1 MSTDLPIANNNDNTP
16 ETPSTSN
23 ETNMYGQGLPL
34 PCAPPALS
42 RPHETP
48 SMANEDNNATLDPT
62 TPTDFTL
69 TSRQQRVL
77 NYLARR
83 RMRSA
88 RITKR
93 QTYADLLETQHN
105 NDKPVPDPL
114 TPAPTTPESSANQ
127 HEAPFLLP
135 EEDEQLSIEVL
146 AESTQP
152 LYGTPIPEMFIVPA
166 DNDLTSLGIF
176 GETTQPLKETPIA
189 ISAPAAPLAGA

>member
-1 MSTDLPIANNNDNTP
+1 NRHLYILYKNSDLCYIVYEHRSENQRVITMSTDLPIANNNDNTP
-16 ETPSTSN
+16 GPPSTSN

-105 NDKPVPDPL
+105 NDK
-114 TPAPTTPESSANQ
+114 
-127 HEAPFLLP
+127 
-135 EEDEQLSIEVL
+135 
-146 AESTQP
+146 
-152 LYGTPIPEMFIVPA
+152 
-166 DNDLTSLGIF
+166 
-176 GETTQPLKETPIA
+176 
-189 ISAPAAPLAGA
+189 